1 MTQILIKY
9 FVGMIVDPSVIILR
23 KGKFLT
29 IAPVLACCQ
38 SSRWQHI
45 QISKFFSKTVV
56 IACLG
61 KYVIDFCT

>member
-45 QISKFFSKTVV
+45 QMIVSFLAKQWLLHV
-56 IACLG
+56 
-61 KYVIDFCT
+61 